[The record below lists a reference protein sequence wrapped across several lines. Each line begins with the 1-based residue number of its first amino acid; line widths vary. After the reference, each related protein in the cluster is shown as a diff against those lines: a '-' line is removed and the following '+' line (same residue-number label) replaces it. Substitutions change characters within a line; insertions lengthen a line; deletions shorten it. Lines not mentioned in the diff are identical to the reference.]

1 MCTRLCRDLE
11 INDRLQWEGSSER
24 RVELPHFISQPS
36 CGLLPGCLGG
46 SDSHL
51 RLGGRAGTHL
61 AEPSSGRLLH
71 GLSWGFSVVLSR
83 RAACRR
89 RPLVRPSAK
98 GPSSVPAGHTC
109 RGSLV
114 AAAFF

>member
-11 INDRLQWEGSSER
+11 INDRLQWEGSSDR
-24 RVELPHFISQPS
+24 RVELPHFISYAAF
-36 CGLLPGCLGG
+36 CLLKDCLGG

-83 RAACRR
+83 GAACRR
-89 RPLVRPSAK
+89 RPLVRQSAK
-98 GPSSVPAGHTC
+98 GP
-109 RGSLV
+109 
-114 AAAFF
+114 